1 LRTFEFKDHHYMK
14 KTNLIVLAVAVVAI
28 CGGFILKT
36 STPEKPVQNVG
47 LNIGDKAPE
56 IELNDPNGKP
66 LKLSSLKD
74 KVVLIDFWASWC
86 RPCRYENPNV
96 VAAYKKYKDKKFK
109 NGKKGFAIYS
119 VSLDQNATAWVNAIS
134 QDSLIWKE
142 HVSDLKGWQSAAGK
156 TYGINSI
163 PNNYLID
170 GEGII
175 IAKSLRGA
183 DLHTQLDNLMG
194 GKK

>member
-1 LRTFEFKDHHYMK
+1 MK
-14 KTNLIVLAVAVVAI
+14 KTNLIVLAIAVIAI
-28 CGGFILKT
+28 CGGFILKS
-36 STPEKPVQNVG
+36 STPEQPVQNVG

-56 IELNDPNGKP
+56 IELNDPQGKP
-66 LKLSSLKD
+66 VKLSSLKG

-109 NGKKGFAIYS
+109 NGKKGFDIYS
-119 VSLDQNATAWVNAIS
+119 VSLDQNSTAWVNAIA
-134 QDSLIWKE
+134 QDSLLWKS

-156 TYGINSI
+156 SYGINSI

-183 DLHTQLDNLMG
+183 DLHTQLDNLVA
-194 GKK
+194 GK